1 MSFTDRLV
9 LWLHVGFVIFAI
21 GPVAVAI
28 SSTPR
33 YIRRRDLPV
42 VRYLSRIT
50 TAFTIASLGV
60 IVMGIVLAQE
70 GKDFSRPWLTASM
83 TLYLVAVVLLVLIIR
98 DQRKAIKA
106 LDGSV
111 AVAAGPAT
119 ATAAGPPAPRSDSG
133 RCGGVRCASRCS
145 GSRDRRPVARCRP
158 GPANGGSGRRSRTGT
173 GDRCSG
179 RRGPGRHC
187 RARPDR
193 HAGRRGQPDLA
204 DHSCPDDLERL
215 SAAREHRS
223 VRSAGQPSA
232 ARRSSSR
239 SSQVSMP
246 TDSRIR
252 SAGTSRDR
260 KTSG

>member
-9 LWLHVGFVIFAI
+9 LWLRVGFVIFAI

-60 IVMGIVLAQE
+60 LVMGIVLAQE

-119 ATAAGPPAPRSDSG
+119 ATAADPAAATAAGAAGSGAPVGAAAAGIADPSPAADRAQQTAAQRAGGGPGPGTGASAAAAQVATVERG
-133 RCGGVRCASRCS
+133 RIAMLGGVVNLIWLIILVLMIWNA
-145 GSRDRRPVARCRP
+145 
-158 GPANGGSGRRSRTGT
+158 
-173 GDRCSG
+173 
-179 RRGPGRHC
+179 
-187 RARPDR
+187 
-193 HAGRRGQPDLA
+193 
-204 DHSCPDDLERL
+204 
-215 SAAREHRS
+215 
-223 VRSAGQPSA
+223 
-232 ARRSSSR
+232 
-239 SSQVSMP
+239 
-246 TDSRIR
+246 
-252 SAGTSRDR
+252 
-260 KTSG
+260 

>member
-21 GPVAVAI
+21 GPVPGAI
-28 SSTPR
+28 ASTPR

-42 VRYLSRIT
+42 LRYLSRIT

-60 IVMGIVLAQE
+60 LVMGIVLAQE

-119 ATAAGPPAPRSDSG
+119 ATAAGPPPPAPGRAAGGGGGAGGGATGARAGAGAGAAAPPTAPAAAPAAATAAGAAGSG
-133 RCGGVRCASRCS
+133 APVGAAGSGAPVGAAAAGIADPSPAADRAQQTAAQGAGAGPGPGTAAPAAAAQVATVERGRIAMLGGVVNLIWLIILVLMIWNA
-145 GSRDRRPVARCRP
+145 
-158 GPANGGSGRRSRTGT
+158 
-173 GDRCSG
+173 
-179 RRGPGRHC
+179 
-187 RARPDR
+187 
-193 HAGRRGQPDLA
+193 
-204 DHSCPDDLERL
+204 
-215 SAAREHRS
+215 
-223 VRSAGQPSA
+223 
-232 ARRSSSR
+232 
-239 SSQVSMP
+239 
-246 TDSRIR
+246 
-252 SAGTSRDR
+252 
-260 KTSG
+260 